1 MSFGASLFKYG
12 LQKNEEGN
20 YVYVLKDPVNI
31 LIVSLNPSEKKF
43 FLNVY
48 VKEYPPPPQTTLG
61 GGDALEARDRSM
73 TDR

>member
-43 FLNVY
+43 F
-48 VKEYPPPPQTTLG
+48 
-61 GGDALEARDRSM
+61 
-73 TDR
+73 